1 MVTSLDK
8 RKLVTLL
15 SFVCGS
21 VLSVMV
27 CLLILLVSLVRYF
40 LPEHLLFYLFI
51 YKRLLNYFSSVKHNY
66 KWLFFLFAALHG
78 KKTIQWG

>member
-1 MVTSLDK
+1 MFCPIFVSFFLWSLSSIMVTSLDK
-8 RKLVTLL
+8 RELVTLL

-40 LPEHLLFYLFI
+40 LPEHFLFYLFL
-51 YKRLLNYFSSVKHNY
+51 YKRLLNYFSSVKHN
-66 KWLFFLFAALHG
+66 
-78 KKTIQWG
+78 